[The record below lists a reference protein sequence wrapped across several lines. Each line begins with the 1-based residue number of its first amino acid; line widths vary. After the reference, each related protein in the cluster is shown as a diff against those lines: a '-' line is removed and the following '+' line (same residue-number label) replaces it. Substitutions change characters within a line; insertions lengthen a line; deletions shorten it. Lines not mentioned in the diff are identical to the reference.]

1 MGRTQPE
8 MISKL
13 RAFRR
18 SVARKYGIEK
28 AILFGSHATGR
39 QRKDSDV
46 DILVVSRRKGKLR
59 LISKLY
65 HEWHVVLKLGIP
77 VDFICYTP
85 GEFDRLR
92 RRATIVREA
101 VRDGIEI
108 A

>member
-1 MGRTQPE
+1 MKEETGKWWKQSASDLATAEYNLKGKRLSAAAFYSHQGGGRVGRTQPE

-59 LISKLY
+59 LISALS
-65 HEWHVVLKLGIP
+65 
-77 VDFICYTP
+77 
-85 GEFDRLR
+85 
-92 RRATIVREA
+92 
-101 VRDGIEI
+101 
-108 A
+108 